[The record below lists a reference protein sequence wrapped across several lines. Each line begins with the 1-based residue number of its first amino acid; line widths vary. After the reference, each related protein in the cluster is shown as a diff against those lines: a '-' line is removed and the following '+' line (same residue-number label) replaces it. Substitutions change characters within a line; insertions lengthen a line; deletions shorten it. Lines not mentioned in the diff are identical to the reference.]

1 MSNNLPAPRRSLH
14 SKQSKWK
21 LSVGA
26 GLCALVLL
34 AACGNA
40 TPDPYANLP
49 QPTTT
54 SIASTDTSAV
64 VTESGSTDAESTEPD
79 EDIGITTSSSPI
91 SIPPETPRKV
101 LQVVYQK
108 AILSGWKDVG
118 WDPTRSVGSG
128 PARIDLGN
136 GGGWLLSGRP
146 PAAATGLEFRYRTA
160 KEIGPVIRIILGNQ
174 DVENVGREVRLNK
187 VRPDADGWVNIRIP
201 LYQLNP
207 KGLEVS
213 QIRFAPRRRL
223 RSPSIVEIDDFVF
236 TQGGSMDRYGSSAG
250 IPTPTPS
257 TLPRPTGSG
266 PNAPRVKGLKPGFRF
281 TTTQNLTVDCKSDN
295 KPISQLI
302 YGIGWV
308 GAGNQPETPWD
319 LYPGANRWG
328 GNPTSRY
335 NWENGNAWN
344 TANDYFFRNVQ
355 ISDKSSNAMEQF
367 LSENEKHQVPS
378 AVSVPTLGWVAK
390 DAESFSFPVFDFG
403 AQQQTDPEI
412 PEAGNGKDTSGQP
425 VAPGSPK
432 RTSVASTPESITA
445 WVEEQLKNRV
455 TMYFL
460 DNEPDLWDSTHRD
473 VRPQPLGYDEL
484 LQNTIDYAAAIR
496 KVEPKAIIAG
506 PSSWGWPGY
515 FYSAVDAA
523 AGFDK
528 APDRNAHG
536 GLPLI
541 PWYLKAMRTYE
552 KKNKVKLL
560 DLLDVHYYPAAEGL
574 YTPFSNAKS
583 TPEIAAKRI
592 RATRALWDSSY
603 VDESWVGEPVRLLP
617 RLRDWIDR
625 YAPGLGISIGE
636 WSFGGETEMSGG
648 LAVAETLGQFGNEGV
663 TSAYYWTAPPKNSE
677 AFWGFRA
684 YRNYDGKGSNFNG
697 TSIRAIGFKDA
708 PLSAFASQ
716 NESGGEATLVL
727 LNTSPTKDEAS
738 TVQFFGCRRLDSYQ
752 TFVYSGGPKGFVEEP
767 ELGALNDSLSVRLP
781 KYSITVLRARFR

>member
-1 MSNNLPAPRRSLH
+1 MSKNLQFRRGSSLPT
-14 SKQSKWK
+14 SRFG
-21 LSVGA
+21 LRNRIVA
-26 GLCALVLL
+26 GVFGVVIL

-54 SIASTDTSAV
+54 SLPP
-64 VTESGSTDAESTEPD
+64 AESSVVPEESTGVVGPGD
-79 EDIGITTSSSPI
+79 EIGITTSSSPV

-108 AILSGWKDVG
+108 GMQSGWKDVG
-118 WDPTRSVGSG
+118 WDPTRTVSGG

-136 GGGWLLSGRP
+136 GGGWLISGKP
-146 PAAATGLEFRYRTA
+146 PAATTALEFRYRAA
-160 KEIGPVIRIILGNQ
+160 KELGPVIRIIVGN
-174 DVENVGREVRLNK
+174 DGVENVGREVRLNN
-187 VRPDADGWVNIRIP
+187 VRPDPDGWVNVRIP

-207 KGLEVS
+207 KRLEVS
-213 QIRFAPRRRL
+213 QVRFAPRRRL
-223 RSPSIVEIDDFVF
+223 RSPSIIEIDDFVF

-250 IPTPTPS
+250 VPTPTPS
-257 TLPRPTGSG
+257 TLSPSPAAGPASPR
-266 PNAPRVKGLKPGFRF
+266 AKGLKPGLRF
-281 TTTQNLTVDCKSDN
+281 PTTRNLTADCQAEN

-302 YGIGWV
+302 YGVSSV
-308 GAGNQPETPWD
+308 GAGQQPDAWD
-319 LYPGANRWG
+319 LFPGANRWG

-335 NWENGNAWN
+335 NWENGNVWN

-355 ISDKSSNAMEQF
+355 ISDRSSNAMERF

-390 DAESFSFPVFDFG
+390 DSESFSFPVFDFG
-403 AQQQTDPEI
+403 AQQTTDPQI
-412 PEAGNGKDTSGQP
+412 PEAGNGQDLNGKP
-425 VAPGSPK
+425 LAPGSPK
-432 RTSVASTPESITA
+432 RTSVVSTPESITS
-445 WVEEQLKNRV
+445 WVNEQLKSRV

-460 DNEPDLWDSTHRD
+460 DNEPDLWNSTHRD

-484 LQNTIDYAAAIR
+484 LQNTIDYATAIR
-496 KVEPKAIIAG
+496 RAEPKAVIAG
-506 PSSWGWPGY
+506 PSSWGWTGY

-528 APDRNAHG
+528 APDRNAHA

-552 KKNKVKLL
+552 KKNNVKLL
-560 DLLDVHYYPAAEGL
+560 DLLDVHYYPATAGL
-574 YTPFSNAKS
+574 YTPFDTTKP

-592 RATRALWDSSY
+592 RATRSWWDPSY

-617 RLRDWIDR
+617 RLREWVDQ

-636 WSFGGETEMSGG
+636 WSFGGENDMSGAI
-648 LAVAETLGQFGNEGV
+648 AVAESLGQFGRAGV
-663 TSAYYWTAPPKNSE
+663 TSAYYWTAPLKNSE

-684 YRNYDGKGSNFNG
+684 FRNYDGKGSNFQN
-697 TSIRAIGFKDA
+697 TAMRSVGFQDT
-708 PLSAFASQ
+708 PLSAFASRDD
-716 NESGGEATLVL
+716 SGGEATMVL
-727 LNTSPTKDEAS
+727 INTSPTTDEAS
-738 TVQFFGCRRLDSYQ
+738 KIQFFGCRRLDSYQ
-752 TFVYSGGPKGFVEEP
+752 TFVYRGGPNGFEEQA
-767 ELGALNDSLSVRLP
+767 ELAAPNDSLSVRLP